1 MCQRRRRTRG
11 MLVASS
17 ASISCAAAARLP
29 VLACGAAAQCAV
41 CSRCSSHAWRSVQ
54 QLHDRRS
61 VRFGRVAL
69 CMARFASRK
78 FRDRRGCGQ
87 GGVFCAGEASSS
99 ATRHEGVPGSG
110 CSAKTKKKQLIAAA
124 PLRALGFVSLPPS
137 LSRPQSAS
145 HATRVVWLAAV
156 QSTLVAPVPNVSS
169 VARRCADARA
179 HYPVLSQSLTR
190 CLVFSD
196 SQLDTH

>member
-1 MCQRRRRTRG
+1 MKALSASRCGLARDGVCTLVRSASVSTLHAGQQPLLSSSRRCEWTTKVCQRRRRTRR

-17 ASISCAAAARLP
+17 ASIWCAAAARLP

-87 GGVFCAGEASSS
+87 GGVF
-99 ATRHEGVPGSG
+99 TR
-110 CSAKTKKKQLIAAA
+110 AKQ
-124 PLRALGFVSLPPS
+124 
-137 LSRPQSAS
+137 
-145 HATRVVWLAAV
+145 
-156 QSTLVAPVPNVSS
+156 VAPQRVTRACRAV
-169 VARRCADARA
+169 VA
-179 HYPVLSQSLTR
+179 PP
-190 CLVFSD
+190 
-196 SQLDTH
+196 